1 MFQVDYFLTRNATC
15 YPDRLAVATG
25 KGALTWKELD
35 GRATWLAQALATK
48 GVRKG
53 MRVAVLW
60 HNSIEW
66 ALIWYACQRLG
77 AVPMPLNTRLLPEE
91 IVRHVELAMC
101 EVMFCAARFTAAA
114 QSVAATSELEL
125 LIVETS
131 PATDSLEA
139 VS

>member
-15 YPDRLAVATG
+15 YPDRLAIATA
-25 KGALTWKELD
+25 KGALTWRGLD
-35 GRATWLAQALATK
+35 ERATWLAQALAAK
-48 GVRKG
+48 GVCKG

-91 IVRHVELAMC
+91 IVHHVELAMC
-101 EVMFCAARFTAAA
+101 EAMFCAARFGTAA
-114 QSVAATSELEL
+114 QGVAASCDLRL
-125 LIVETS
+125 LVMEAS
-131 PATDSLEA
+131 PVADSL
-139 VS
+139 